1 MKRAIILTLVLGLGL
16 SAIFVM
22 PDFKQAECALDTE
35 IPDFINGG
43 RTAKYTASDKELAIL
58 ASDTAFAK
66 AKCLIPREEEKS
78 YITMESPMDLIDLS
92 IVLSGY
98 DLANSIHRPER
109 CMPAQGHKIISSQ
122 TAELELNNGE
132 SIPLTRLVSKLT
144 VMVGPPEDQKHVT
157 YDSLT
162 YYFFVGNREIT
173 NSHTERTLIDI
184 KDRVLLGKAQRW
196 AYVSASMQFV
206 EQVDPPFGAPPTLEK
221 ADKKI
226 RELLKEL
233 AERNIDWEDVK
244 A

>member
-1 MKRAIILTLVLGLGL
+1 MKRYLILTLVLGLGL
-16 SAIFVM
+16 SAIFAM
-22 PDFKQAECALDTE
+22 PEFKQAECALDTE
-35 IPDFINGG
+35 IPDIISGG
-43 RTAKYTASDKELAIL
+43 RTAKYPASDKELAIL
-58 ASDTAFAK
+58 AKDTEFSK
-66 AKCLIPREEEKS
+66 AKCLVPRKEEMS
-78 YITMESPMDLIDLS
+78 YITMESPMDMIDLS

-109 CMPAQGHKIISSQ
+109 CMPAQGHEIISSQ
-122 TAELELNNGE
+122 ADSLELNNGE

-144 VMVGPPEDQKHVT
+144 VLVGPPEDQQHVT

-162 YYFFVGNREIT
+162 YYFFVGNKEIT

-196 AYVSASMQFV
+196 AYVSASMQFLDQ
-206 EQVDPPFGAPPTLEK
+206 ENPPFGAPPTLEK

-233 AERNIDWEDVK
+233 AERNIDWDDVK